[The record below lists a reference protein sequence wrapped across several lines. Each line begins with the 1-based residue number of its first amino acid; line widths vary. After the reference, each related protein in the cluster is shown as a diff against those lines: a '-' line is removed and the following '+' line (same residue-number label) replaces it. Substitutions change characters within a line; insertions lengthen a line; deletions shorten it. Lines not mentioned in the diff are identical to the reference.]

1 MKCIYCGEE
10 FELKY
15 TRGNALKRKSCY
27 KEECEKKRKKEN
39 QDRFKAKMKEV
50 EIEEEPSEEIEIDI
64 EPNDIDIVPQEPKFE
79 IKKVQELEITVNEI
93 DYKDILDTAHLLD
106 QCILKLRN
114 FRAEAQKKETYYSN
128 KQQDLLHKV
137 EATDFNSVIE
147 NTYFVNDLRSTRRYR
162 RICKNRHGL
171 IVKLLTI
178 LNALN
183 GNMSFRKKVETEIES
198 YKKAYYRKRVQ

>member
-15 TRGNALKRKSCY
+15 TRGNALKRKNCY
-27 KEECEKKRKKEN
+27 KEECEKRRKKEN
-39 QDRFKAKMKEV
+39 QDRFKAKMKEI
-50 EIEEEPSEEIEIDI
+50 EIEEKPNEEIETDV
-64 EPNDIDIVPQEPKFE
+64 EPNVVDNVPQEQKFE

-93 DYKDILDTAHLLD
+93 DYKDILDTAYLLD
-106 QCILKLRN
+106 QCISKLRN
-114 FRAEAQKKETYYSN
+114 LRAEAQKKEAYYSN

-137 EATDFNSVIE
+137 EAVEFNSVID

-171 IVKLLTI
+171 IDKI
-178 LNALN
+178 LNNLSGIPN
-183 GNMSFRKKVETEIES
+183 NRKKVETDIES
-198 YKKAYYRKRVQ
+198 YKKAYYRNRVQ